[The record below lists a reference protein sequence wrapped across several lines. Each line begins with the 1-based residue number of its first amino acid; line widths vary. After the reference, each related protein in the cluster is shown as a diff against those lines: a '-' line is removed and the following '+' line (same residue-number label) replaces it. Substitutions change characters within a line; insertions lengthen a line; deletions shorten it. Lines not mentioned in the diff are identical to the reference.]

1 MKHLKF
7 ILILT
12 LIISLAIPPTFAS
25 DDITVTI
32 DGNEISFETEPERN
46 GSTIM
51 VPMKEFF
58 EAMGARI
65 LWIES
70 QRLVV
75 AFKDNTHMKLQ
86 LGNNLAYRNGNKF
99 MLESEPYISDGH
111 TLVPIQIIAETFNMM
126 PQWDEDTNTL
136 ALTGSEDNAG
146 LKLFPDGIYKTRPI
160 NELGITI
167 SIPYHWET
175 LDGPFQ
181 YGYQDDF
188 ESYSI
193 TLMAQ
198 SIDKTMTL
206 EDLVN
211 ENKASLL
218 DAYDENITF
227 SGEESIKIDD
237 ILEVKKLYIT
247 TSRGEKKQR
256 QVLYI
261 LKRNDKAYFM
271 NGHYGAEVPEED
283 IIEVFDNVI
292 STFKIRNLSVDTE
305 EEHYMEFEDFYYSG
319 MQLNQEYYSNMVV
332 DKSKIPFSGTL
343 EEGHGL
349 DAFKIKVTSEKS
361 SLDFIIPITGNAFDG
376 TIYTPFGLGKHN
388 IFISGIPA
396 GALDNNNANADK
408 PTSDKLTGEES
419 DENPGQ
425 APIDSDAPLE
435 GQNEKAPAEDDSNE
449 DDISTEDLDKDSK
462 TSSDKSLSQNSEE
475 TQNET
480 SAETQD
486 KTVEETAEEATE
498 EISET
503 SSEAISKE
511 TSDTSSED
519 TQSQVQE
526 EKQTESQTKTESE
539 TSSESS
545 EATSADHATTE
556 SDMEKAK
563 ETVKNK
569 ALEEENEE
577 EDQVPVETPSSSNA
591 EVPMMQFSVINI
603 DSRTMRYRIPTN
615 VINSSDVQIN
625 STSQLI
631 TYQNNS
637 EYTKSRAL
645 FSWMIDNI
653 AVDQEDQSERS
664 NIEVFDQ
671 AIGSREEI
679 NQLYVAFLRA
689 IDIPARVVKG
699 SSDGD
704 VYFWTEL
711 YLNGSWLISD
721 VIEGIY
727 VNNDDVIEHNP
738 RSMFNIRPEVFENRY
753 DLIQIMPY

>member
-12 LIISLAIPPTFAS
+12 LIFSLAIPPVYAS

-32 DGNEISFETEPERN
+32 DGNEISFETEPQRK

-136 ALTGSEDNAG
+136 SLTGSEDNAG

-247 TSRGEKKQR
+247 TSLNEKKQK

-271 NGHYGAEVPEED
+271 NGHYGDEVPEED
-283 IIEVFDNVI
+283 IIEVFDNII

-349 DAFKIKVTSEKS
+349 DAFKIKVTSEQS

-388 IFISGIPA
+388 IFISGIPVGSLNESMNENTNDISEESPDKTEENKENIDEQTPEEETDDLSN
-396 GALDNNNANADK
+396 GALDKTSLDKTSNATSSEPSNKDPQAKDDSTSSEK
-408 PTSDKLTGEES
+408 TSDKTS
-419 DENPGQ
+419 DQ
-425 APIDSDAPLE
+425 D
-435 GQNEKAPAEDDSNE
+435 
-449 DDISTEDLDKDSK
+449 TEVSG
-462 TSSDKSLSQNSEE
+462 SSV
-475 TQNET
+475 ET
-480 SAETQD
+480 SPL
-486 KTVEETAEEATE
+486 
-498 EISET
+498 
-503 SSEAISKE
+503 
-511 TSDTSSED
+511 ED
-519 TQSQVQE
+519 TQDDTSTNKNEE
-526 EKQTESQTKTESE
+526 EKDLDSTIENT
-539 TSSESS
+539 
-545 EATSADHATTE
+545 
-556 SDMEKAK
+556 K

-569 ALEEENEE
+569 ALEKENG
-577 EDQVPVETPSSSNA
+577 QVPVETPASSNS
-591 EVPMMQFSVINI
+591 EIPMMQFSVINI

-645 FSWMIDNI
+645 FSWMIENI
-653 AVDQEDQSERS
+653 AVDQDNTTSRS
-664 NIEVFDQ
+664 NIQVFDE
-671 AIGSREEI
+671 ALGSPEEI

-699 SSDGD
+699 STDGD
-704 VYFWTEL
+704 VHFWTEL
-711 YLNGSWLISD
+711 YLNGSWVASD
-721 VIEGIY
+721 VVEGIY
-727 VNNDDVIEHNP
+727 ISTDDATEHIP
-738 RSMFNIRPEVFENRY
+738 RSMFNIKLSVLKDRY